1 MTAPPASRPV
11 PAPDRIHLRDHVV
24 EVEVGA
30 FADERGRR
38 QRLRITVEAELARPV
53 TAAGDDVD
61 SVLSYDVLVEAVQG
75 SLAARRFDLLEAFV
89 EAVAARV
96 LAAPGVALVRVTA
109 EKLDRVSGSLGVTV
123 ERRPAGDAPARARTA
138 ATPPRVVIAP
148 ATLPSGPAVVVPA
161 APGLPLPEAGDR
173 LQLAL
178 LALDQGAWA
187 LAARLGVGV
196 ADSRTEIEAA
206 LAGGRVVVWAPAR
219 MVRAAADLAD
229 GGGADPARLADWLR
243 ERLSG
248 G

>member
-109 EKLDRVSGSLGVTV
+109 EKLDRVSGSLGVTI
-123 ERRPAGDAPARARTA
+123 ERRPAGDAPARARA
-138 ATPPRVVIAP
+138 VVAPRVEIAP
-148 ATLPSGPAVVVPA
+148 ETLPPGPAVVVPA

-187 LAARLGVGV
+187 LAEQLGVGV

-206 LAGGRVVVWAPAR
+206 LAAGRVVVWAPAR

>member
-1 MTAPPASRPV
+1 MTAPPASRPDI
-11 PAPDRIHLRDHVV
+11 APDRIHLRDHVV

-38 QRLRITVEAELARPV
+38 QRLRITVEAGLARPV

-109 EKLDRVSGSLGVTV
+109 EKLDRVSGSLGVTI
-123 ERRPAGDAPARARTA
+123 ERRPAGDAPERARAA
-138 ATPPRVVIAP
+138 VAPHVEIAP
-148 ATLPSGPAVVVPA
+148 ESLPPGPAVVVPA

-206 LAGGRVVVWAPAR
+206 LAAGRVVVWAPAR

-243 ERLSG
+243 QRLSG